1 MGTPRLL
8 SMRFGSTKL
17 PACATDAQIPHPRMP
32 VAVHHRKPGNSDPAK
47 MLTLCLP
54 CHAKV
59 TRTLFVQDDW
69 PEFLRVLWREQH
81 PAGHEQVALNFS
93 VRSAPATNVMLF
105 EEMQGIK
112 GPRLTRKHCASG

>member
-1 MGTPRLL
+1 M
-8 SMRFGSTKL
+8 
-17 PACATDAQIPHPRMP
+17 
-32 VAVHHRKPGNSDPAK
+32 AVHHREPGNSDPAK

-81 PAGHEQVALNFS
+81 PEGHEQVALNFGIL
-93 VRSAPATNVMLF
+93 SAPAMNVMLF
-105 EEMQGIK
+105 EGMQTDKRRGAAK
-112 GPRLTRKHCASG
+112 KQLAKD